1 MKRFI
6 VANGTTIKKLSTLSN
21 SDFYIKYN
29 FLPTK
34 TQIDLGDNT
43 DYNFYKDQRL
53 FLLENLLNIPRKIL
67 DGCSYLEIGSDSG
80 ENALFAATL
89 GANVTCIDPNP
100 LAIKSV
106 NRLFDDFPNKN
117 IAERLIESKICY
129 FEEYQT
135 DKNFNLIA
143 CEGMIHTVPDS
154 QNFYK
159 KISDCIGQQGFV
171 LISFCNELSIF
182 ADLFH
187 SKVFKSLV
195 MNHLKVKEMRRDN
208 IGEIINFGKSLFS
221 NKWSKINHLRSI
233 DTWLMDVL
241 LNPAVKIEST
251 VNTLSML
258 KTFKD
263 FGLNYWSSWPRYE
276 QIGEMRWHRNIKLV
290 DEGFADISNQYK
302 KLSLQFLL
310 GNSTDFIHVINDQD
324 FIEDLYLLCCKIND
338 ELDNSNWVAL
348 GHHIKTL
355 IEILTNDSRF
365 IHTNDYGRILSIL
378 RMITNIVDYLGLE
391 MYQDLINHIKLSSC
405 LNESSFDFSNYWGQP
420 NHYLVLYKN

>member
-1 MKRFI
+1 M
-6 VANGTTIKKLSTLSN
+6 LSN
-21 SDFYIKYN
+21 SDFYIKHN
-29 FLPTK
+29 FLPTQ
-34 TQIDLGDNT
+34 TQINLGDNK
-43 DYNFYKDQRL
+43 DYNFYKNQRL
-53 FLLENLLNIPRKIL
+53 FLLENLLNIPRKFL
-67 DGCSYLEIGSDSG
+67 DGCSYLEIGPDSG

-89 GANVTCIDPNP
+89 GAYVTCIDPNP

-106 NRLFDDFPNKN
+106 NRLFDNFPGKN
-117 IAERLIESKICY
+117 IAERLIESEICY

-154 QNFYK
+154 HIFYK
-159 KISDCIGQQGFV
+159 KLSDLIDQQGFV
-171 LISFCNELSIF
+171 LISYCNELSIF

-195 MNHLKVKEMRRDN
+195 INHLEVKEIEKN
-208 IGEIINFGKSLFS
+208 SIEEIINFGKSLFS

-251 VNTLSML
+251 VNTLLVL

-276 QIGEMRWHRNIKLV
+276 QIGEMRWHRNIKPV
-290 DEGFADISNQYK
+290 EEGFADISNQYK

-310 GNSTDFIHVINDQD
+310 GYSTDFIHVITDPN
-324 FIEDLYLLCCKIND
+324 FIEDLYILCCNVNA
-338 ELDNSNWVAL
+338 ELDNSNWIAL
-348 GHHIKTL
+348 SDHIRTL
-355 IEILTNDSRF
+355 IEILSKDSRF
-365 IHTNDYGRILSIL
+365 IHTNDYDRVLSIL
-378 RMITNIVDYLGLE
+378 NMLIEIVDFLKFG
-391 MYQDLINHIKLSSC
+391 MYKDLINYITSSSSFSA
-405 LNESSFDFSNYWGQP
+405 SSFDFSNYWGQP
-420 NHYLVLYKN
+420 NHYLVLYKS